1 MSRVRAPHLRHRS
14 TPNAFY
20 GHGGV
25 AAGAHCREA
34 LLRGLLTTLDARV
47 SGDDP
52 AGGSSAHVEALGARG
67 GDGDDGG
74 SDDDATDGGGD
85 DGGDPVHAD
94 ALALRL
100 ARFLPPADSTTA
112 GAGDGYSNP

>member
-1 MSRVRAPHLRHRS
+1 MRARARR
-14 TPNAFY
+14 AAA
-20 GHGGV
+20 
-25 AAGAHCREA
+25 AAGGDDDDGTAELEIASEA
-34 LLRGLLTTLDARV
+34 LYGDVVVRVETARAAAGDA
-47 SGDDP
+47 P